1 MFNQITWNGHMS
13 AALYLVSFVY
23 LFRKDKTATEHVL
36 KSIRV
41 WKKSSK
47 QVHYMCTITYYKLF
61 QRKL

>member
-23 LFRKDKTATEHVL
+23 LFHKDKTATEHVL

-41 WKKSSK
+41 
-47 QVHYMCTITYYKLF
+47 
-61 QRKL
+61 